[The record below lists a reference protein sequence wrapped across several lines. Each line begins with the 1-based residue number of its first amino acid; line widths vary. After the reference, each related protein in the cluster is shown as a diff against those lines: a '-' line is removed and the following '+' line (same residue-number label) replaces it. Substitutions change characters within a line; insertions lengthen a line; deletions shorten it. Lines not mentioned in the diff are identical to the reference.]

1 MPPPSPRKVSSRP
14 AAGAPRPRAS
24 AAAAGACACASD
36 ARPASSNLTPDP
48 SDARPYNSDLGM
60 GPSEAMVRATV
71 DAMVQ
76 GGFVAA
82 GYKYL
87 NACTSD
93 QTRHC
98 PPPPTADPSLKCD
111 PLAPLP

>member
-1 MPPPSPRKVSSRP
+1 MSYAPPSPRK
-14 AAGAPRPRAS
+14 AS
-24 AAAAGACACASD
+24 
-36 ARPASSNLTPDP
+36 SSNLTP
-48 SDARPYNSDLGM
+48 ARPYNSDLEM

-111 PLAPLP
+111 PHVPLP

>member
-1 MPPPSPRKVSSRP
+1 
-14 AAGAPRPRAS
+14 
-24 AAAAGACACASD
+24 
-36 ARPASSNLTPDP
+36 
-48 SDARPYNSDLGM
+48 
-60 GPSEAMVRATV
+60 MVRATV

-87 NACTSD
+87 NACTLD
-93 QTRHC
+93 QTLHC